1 MDVLW
6 NACFTA
12 VAVMLGVP
20 LLAAVLGLCGRAAL
34 RVIRRQGRPAGVLQL
49 TLPLRDNPPGKLGR
63 LRAGLGLR

>member
-20 LLAAVLGLCGRAAL
+20 LLAAGLGLCSRAVL
-34 RVIRRQGRPAGVLQL
+34 RGPLRQRRGEVLQL
-49 TLPLRDNPPGKLGR
+49 RLPLHENPPGKLAR
-63 LRAGLGLR
+63 LREGLGLN